1 MNERYE
7 ELKAAN
13 EAIKATPIKGKEYA
27 PVNQRIKAFRMVYP
41 TGMISTDM
49 TFNEGGT
56 VIFKA
61 VIYDDGGRV
70 LSTGYASEKA
80 GSSNINKTSWIENCE
95 TSAVGRALGFAG
107 FGIDVSVASKEEV
120 ESATEAQEELKRR
133 EMDELRR
140 KSDEL
145 EYVDEE
151 HGGLPLDHI
160 QRIGLEN
167 LLADRGIP
175 VDFILKH
182 FNGVKSLDEMT
193 QAQGVVVK
201 TKIDGIERLYR
212 KEAAK

>member
-1 MNERYE
+1 MNEKYQI
-7 ELKAAN
+7 LKEAN
-13 EAIKATPIKGKEYA
+13 ETIKTIKIKDKEYA
-27 PVNQRIKAFRMVYP
+27 PVNQRIKAFRMVHP
-41 TGMISTDM
+41 EGMISTDM
-49 TFNEGGT
+49 ILNEGGT

-61 VIYDDGGRV
+61 VIYDENGRA
-70 LSTGYASEKA
+70 LSTGYALEKA
-80 GSSNINKTSWIENCE
+80 GSSSINKVSWVENAE
-95 TSAVGRALGFAG
+95 SSAVGRALGFGG
-107 FGIDVSVASKEEV
+107 FGIDTSVASKEEV

-151 HGGLPLDHI
+151 HGDLPLDHI

-182 FNGVKSLDEMT
+182 FKGVKSLDEMT